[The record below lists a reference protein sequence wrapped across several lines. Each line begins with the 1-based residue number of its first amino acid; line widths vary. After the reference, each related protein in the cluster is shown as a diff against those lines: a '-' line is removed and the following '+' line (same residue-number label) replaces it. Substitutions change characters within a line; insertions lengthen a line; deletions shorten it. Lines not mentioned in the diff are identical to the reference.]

1 MKARKPFGGG
11 FRYVVAIW
19 SPFELGDLPSPIDEL
34 SMLTAILALGGVP
47 HVYTVVATQLKFLK
61 KGITFVIT

>member
-1 MKARKPFGGG
+1 M
-11 FRYVVAIW
+11 VAIW